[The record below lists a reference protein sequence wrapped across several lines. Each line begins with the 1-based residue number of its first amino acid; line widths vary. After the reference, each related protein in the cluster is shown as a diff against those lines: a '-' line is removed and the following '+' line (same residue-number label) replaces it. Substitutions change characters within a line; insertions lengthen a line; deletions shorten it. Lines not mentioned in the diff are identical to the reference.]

1 MQYFKTAD
9 PDDMRYG
16 DLSKRV
22 HDLKRK
28 EGGYAEMYDVA
39 EKIFKEGIE
48 QGREQGIEQGRE
60 QGIEQG
66 IEQGKVLIIRN
77 MLQSGLSDE
86 DIKKYAKATEQEIA
100 QAKESE

>member
-1 MQYFKTAD
+1 
-9 PDDMRYG
+9 
-16 DLSKRV
+16 
-22 HDLKRK
+22 
-28 EGGYAEMYDVA
+28 MYDVA
-39 EKIFKEGIE
+39 EKIFKEGME
-48 QGREQGIEQGRE
+48 QGREQGIEQGR
-60 QGIEQG
+60 EQG

>member
-39 EKIFKEGIE
+39 EKIYNEGME
-48 QGREQGIEQGRE
+48 QGRIQE
-60 QGIEQG
+60 
-66 IEQGKVLIIRN
+66 KVLLIRN
-77 MLQSGLSDE
+77 MLQIGLSDE

>member
-1 MQYFKTAD
+1 
-9 PDDMRYG
+9 
-16 DLSKRV
+16 
-22 HDLKRK
+22 
-28 EGGYAEMYDVA
+28 MYDVA
-39 EKIFKEGIE
+39 EKIFKEGME
-48 QGREQGIEQGRE
+48 QGREQGIEQGIEQGRE

>member
-1 MQYFKTAD
+1 
-9 PDDMRYG
+9 MRYG

-39 EKIFKEGIE
+39 EKIYNEGME
-48 QGREQGIEQGRE
+48 QGRIQE
-60 QGIEQG
+60 
-66 IEQGKVLIIRN
+66 KVLLIRN
-77 MLQSGLSDE
+77 MLQIGLSDE
-86 DIKKYAKATEQEIA
+86 DIKKYAKATDQEIA

>member
-39 EKIFKEGIE
+39 EKIYNEGME
-48 QGREQGIEQGRE
+48 QGRIQE
-60 QGIEQG
+60 
-66 IEQGKVLIIRN
+66 KVLLIRN

-86 DIKKYAKATEQEIA
+86 DIKKYAKATDQEIA